1 MKEWMHRAY
10 EIRPRLIPTGT
21 KSNPFKR
28 SVFLK
33 SQIPSIITHN
43 VYTLCFMI
51 FIHGFTRKTLSPF
64 HVEDL
69 VNDPEFNDNQT
80 VYIDPTTPTK
90 KTDTRFGI

>member
-1 MKEWMHRAY
+1 
-10 EIRPRLIPTGT
+10 
-21 KSNPFKR
+21 
-28 SVFLK
+28 
-33 SQIPSIITHN
+33 
-43 VYTLCFMI
+43 MI
-51 FIHGFTRKTLSPF
+51 FIHGFTRKTLSTF